1 VRKNRFYWHYFSS
14 PGNSLFAGMAGF
26 GADTGLPVLAS
37 TIDLGTFISGAKF
50 AAYRGVAEAVVRR

>member
-1 VRKNRFYWHYFSS
+1 M
-14 PGNSLFAGMAGF
+14 LAGMAGF